1 MNRPEPMPTLPS
13 GTADAVLDALPH
25 PVIMIADDGRI
36 ANANA
41 AAEAFFEA
49 SLPLLR
55 RHTLNELVPF
65 GSPLL
70 ALIDQARSRGSAV
83 NEYKVDLGTP
93 RNPGERL
100 VDLHVAPLPDRA
112 DHLVIMLQE
121 RTIADKMDRQL
132 THRGAARSVIAL
144 AAMLAHE
151 IKNPLSGIRGAA
163 QLLEHSVGDDDRTL
177 TRLICDETDR
187 IVKLVDRMEVF
198 SDERPVERESV
209 NIHAIL
215 EHVKRLAQSG
225 FARHIKFV
233 EEYDP
238 SLPPVLANRD
248 QLIQVF
254 LNLVKNAAEAIGD
267 DASDGEI
274 HLSTAFRPGVRLS
287 LPGHKTRV
295 SLPLEFCVRD
305 NGPGVPDDLLPHLF
319 DPFVTTK
326 ASGSGLGLALV
337 AKIVGD
343 HGGIIE
349 CESQSRRTTF
359 RVLMPIYLGDGAEP
373 GGVDLKGMPMPA
385 GNILVADDDAAIRT
399 VLNQALSRAGYEV
412 RSTSN
417 AATLWRWV
425 SQGDGDLVI
434 TDVVM
439 PDENAFDLLPRIKK
453 VRPELPVIIMSA
465 QNTFMTAVRASER
478 GAYEYLPKPFD
489 LKELIAIVGRALSEP
504 KERARPAV
512 KPEDFESIP
521 LVGRSPAMQEI
532 YRVLARLMQ
541 TDLTVMITG
550 ESGTGKELVARAL
563 HDYGKRRSGP
573 FVAINMAAIPRDL
586 IESELF
592 GHEKGAFTG
601 ANTRSSGRFE
611 QAEGGTLFLDEIGDM
626 PMEAQ
631 TRLLRVLQQGEYTTV
646 GGRTPI
652 KADVRIVAA
661 SNKDLRILIQQGLF
675 REDLFFRLNVV
686 PLRLPPLRERIEDVP
701 DLIRHFFNQVE
712 REGLPAKQLEPSALE
727 RLKRHRWP
735 GNVRELENL
744 ARRLAALY
752 PQEMISAAV
761 IDTELSQPAM
771 VSASDEP
778 RAEEGLSAAV
788 ERHLAAYFASFGD
801 ELPPPGL
808 YHRMLREVEH
818 PLLSVT
824 LAATRGNQIRA
835 ADLLGVNRNTLR
847 KKIRDLEIQVFRGSG

>member
-1 MNRPEPMPTLPS
+1 
-13 GTADAVLDALPH
+13 
-25 PVIMIADDGRI
+25 
-36 ANANA
+36 
-41 AAEAFFEA
+41 
-49 SLPLLR
+49 
-55 RHTLNELVPF
+55 
-65 GSPLL
+65 
-70 ALIDQARSRGSAV
+70 
-83 NEYKVDLGTP
+83 
-93 RNPGERL
+93 
-100 VDLHVAPLPDRA
+100 
-112 DHLVIMLQE
+112 
-121 RTIADKMDRQL
+121 
-132 THRGAARSVIAL
+132 
-144 AAMLAHE
+144 
-151 IKNPLSGIRGAA
+151 
-163 QLLEHSVGDDDRTL
+163 
-177 TRLICDETDR
+177 
-187 IVKLVDRMEVF
+187 
-198 SDERPVERESV
+198 
-209 NIHAIL
+209 
-215 EHVKRLAQSG
+215 
-225 FARHIKFV
+225 
-233 EEYDP
+233 
-238 SLPPVLANRD
+238 
-248 QLIQVF
+248 
-254 LNLVKNAAEAIGD
+254 
-267 DASDGEI
+267 
-274 HLSTAFRPGVRLS
+274 
-287 LPGHKTRV
+287 
-295 SLPLEFCVRD
+295 
-305 NGPGVPDDLLPHLF
+305 
-319 DPFVTTK
+319 
-326 ASGSGLGLALV
+326 
-337 AKIVGD
+337 
-343 HGGIIE
+343 
-349 CESQSRRTTF
+349 
-359 RVLMPIYLGDGAEP
+359 
-373 GGVDLKGMPMPA
+373 MPA

-425 SQGDGDLVI
+425 SQGEGDLVI

-453 VRPELPVIIMSA
+453 MRPELPVIIMSA
-465 QNTFMTAVRASER
+465 QNTFITAVRASEK

-489 LKELIAIVGRALSEP
+489 LKELIGIVGRALSEP
-504 KERARPAV
+504 KERARIRA
-512 KPEDFESIP
+512 KSQSFESIP

-601 ANTRSSGRFE
+601 ANARSSGRFE

-652 KADVRIVAA
+652 KANVRIIAA
-661 SNKDLRILIQQGLF
+661 TNKDLRILIQQGLF

-686 PLRLPPLRERIEDVP
+686 PLRLPPLRERSEDVP
-701 DLIRHFFNQVE
+701 DLIRHFFELVE
-712 REGLPAKQLEPSALE
+712 REGLPAKQLDQAALE

-752 PQEMISAAV
+752 PQETIAASV
-761 IDTELSQPAM
+761 IDAELSQPGMTA
-771 VSASDEP
+771 AEDEAKSDD
-778 RAEEGLSAAV
+778 GLSSAI
-788 ERHLAAYFASFGD
+788 ERHLSSYFASFGT

-808 YHRMLREVEH
+808 YHRILREIEH

-847 KKIRDLEIQVFRGSG
+847 KKIRDLDIQVFRGGS

>member
-1 MNRPEPMPTLPS
+1 
-13 GTADAVLDALPH
+13 
-25 PVIMIADDGRI
+25 
-36 ANANA
+36 
-41 AAEAFFEA
+41 
-49 SLPLLR
+49 
-55 RHTLNELVPF
+55 
-65 GSPLL
+65 
-70 ALIDQARSRGSAV
+70 
-83 NEYKVDLGTP
+83 
-93 RNPGERL
+93 
-100 VDLHVAPLPDRA
+100 
-112 DHLVIMLQE
+112 
-121 RTIADKMDRQL
+121 
-132 THRGAARSVIAL
+132 
-144 AAMLAHE
+144 
-151 IKNPLSGIRGAA
+151 
-163 QLLEHSVGDDDRTL
+163 
-177 TRLICDETDR
+177 
-187 IVKLVDRMEVF
+187 
-198 SDERPVERESV
+198 
-209 NIHAIL
+209 
-215 EHVKRLAQSG
+215 
-225 FARHIKFV
+225 
-233 EEYDP
+233 
-238 SLPPVLANRD
+238 
-248 QLIQVF
+248 
-254 LNLVKNAAEAIGD
+254 
-267 DASDGEI
+267 
-274 HLSTAFRPGVRLS
+274 
-287 LPGHKTRV
+287 
-295 SLPLEFCVRD
+295 
-305 NGPGVPDDLLPHLF
+305 
-319 DPFVTTK
+319 
-326 ASGSGLGLALV
+326 
-337 AKIVGD
+337 
-343 HGGIIE
+343 
-349 CESQSRRTTF
+349 
-359 RVLMPIYLGDGAEP
+359 
-373 GGVDLKGMPMPA
+373 MPA

-425 SQGDGDLVI
+425 SQGEGDLVI

-453 VRPELPVIIMSA
+453 MRPELPVIIMSA
-465 QNTFMTAVRASER
+465 QNTFITAVRASEK

-489 LKELIAIVGRALSEP
+489 LKELIGIVGRALSEP
-504 KERARPAV
+504 KERARIPA
-512 KPEDFESIP
+512 KSQSFESIP

-601 ANTRSSGRFE
+601 ANARSSGRFE

-652 KADVRIVAA
+652 KANVRIIAA
-661 SNKDLRILIQQGLF
+661 TNKDLRILIQQGLF

-686 PLRLPPLRERIEDVP
+686 PLRLPPLRERSEDVP
-701 DLIRHFFNQVE
+701 DLIRHFFELVE
-712 REGLPAKQLEPSALE
+712 REGLPAKQLDQDALE

-752 PQEMISAAV
+752 PQETIAASV
-761 IDTELSQPAM
+761 IDAELSQPGMTA
-771 VSASDEP
+771 ADDEAKSDD
-778 RAEEGLSAAV
+778 GLSSAI
-788 ERHLAAYFASFGD
+788 ERHLSSYFASFGT

-808 YHRMLREVEH
+808 YHRILREIEH

-847 KKIRDLEIQVFRGSG
+847 KKIRDLDIQVFRGGS